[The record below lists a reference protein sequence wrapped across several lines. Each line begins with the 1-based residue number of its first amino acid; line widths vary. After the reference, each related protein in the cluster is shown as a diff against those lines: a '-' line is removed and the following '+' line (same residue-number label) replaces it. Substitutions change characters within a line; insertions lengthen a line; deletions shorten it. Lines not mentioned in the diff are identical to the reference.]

1 MDIKGVMITAAD
13 VYDTLVSYI
22 NNVYTDVVENG
33 GFINEVTHPNEHYLF
48 DNPKRVIDGPC
59 YAFVVHGKGPA
70 VGGFGFALA
79 ATDSM
84 SSFISITNNVIENI
98 KCWTNEVPAAVVGG
112 VVQNDARGAVLQ
124 FVKSKD
130 PNGFLAIDRDGTYK
144 RNPVADM
151 QMMTAHAIQTGEL
164 TSSPALQTIVNT
176 ISPSLVAWAQSV
188 DAVFDPEYRC
198 NGDSMHHTVKGMVV
212 IRIDDTEGFEVD
224 SNTINNV
231 QNLSELPF
239 DNCSTYQ
246 TGASVEDAEVQQA
259 GNIRMISASAVT
271 GYPTNGNKG
280 SKIVSNTIT
289 NASSESGTEII
300 GIDIQGDSDS
310 IRIDSN
316 TVDLANSAGTSQN
329 DQYIALRVRSFAES
343 TGSQTIR
350 IGSSNEFA
358 QEMQMLNR
366 RLGNKRRRTR
376 FLEAHKRENQNVG
389 NEWNLGGC
397 PFAKHFAA

>member
-1 MDIKGVMITAAD
+1 MDIKGVTITAAD
-13 VYDTLVSYI
+13 VYDSLISYI
-22 NNVYTDVVENG
+22 NNVYTDVVQNG
-33 GFINEVTHPNEHYLF
+33 GFINEIAHPNEHYLF

-70 VGGFGFALA
+70 VGGFGFAQA
-79 ATDSM
+79 AAESM
-84 SSFISITNNVIENI
+84 SSNISITNNVIENI

-198 NGDSMHHTVKGMVV
+198 NGDSMHHTVKGMVM
-212 IRIDDTEGFEVD
+212 IRVDDTEGFEVD
-224 SNTINNV
+224 GNTINNV
-231 QNLSELPF
+231 QNLSNLPF
-239 DNCSTYQ
+239 DKCSSYQ
-246 TGASVEDAEVQQA
+246 TGASVEDAEVQQNC
-259 GNIRMISASAVT
+259 NIRIISASAVT
-271 GYPTNGNKG
+271 GYNG
-280 SKIVSNTIT
+280 SKSSSIVSNTII
-289 NASSESGTEII
+289 NAGSDLGTEVI
-300 GIDIQGDSDS
+300 GIDIQGESDS
-310 IRIDSN
+310 IHIDFN
-316 TVDLANSAGTSQN
+316 NVDLATYAGTSPD
-329 DQYIALRVRSFAES
+329 DQFVALRVREFVES
-343 TGSQTIR
+343 SGPQTIDV
-350 IGSSNEFA
+350 GSSNEFA
-358 QEMQMLNR
+358 QEVQILNR
-366 RLGNKRRRTR
+366 RLGDKSRRTKL
-376 FLEAHKRENQNVG
+376 LEAHKHANQNMG

-397 PFAKHFAA
+397 PFAKNFAA